1 MDISRLPRLP
11 SLNRL
16 YCLIRSF
23 YCNVIQ
29 ANVFHV
35 FLFYCF
41 YLFILMRC
49 IFERQVE
56 QLFVFNTALPSVNLT
71 DKCVPCGSVPDC
83 CIVNRYG
90 IPCML
95 SHLRCSKQTV
105 VSTTGSYVSRA
116 GQGKTANTH
125 NQYRSEMSCMQKN
138 TRLTYSNWL
147 QHWGMAYP
155 GMYAHVKQINKSAYL
170 VEHIGNIF
178 FIDNS
183 HKILA
188 A

>member
-1 MDISRLPRLP
+1 
-11 SLNRL
+11 
-16 YCLIRSF
+16 
-23 YCNVIQ
+23 
-29 ANVFHV
+29 
-35 FLFYCF
+35 
-41 YLFILMRC
+41 MRC

-125 NQYRSEMSCMQKN
+125 NQYTSEMSCMQKN

-155 GMYAHVKQINKSAYL
+155 GMYAHVKQLNKSAYL
-170 VEHIGNIF
+170 VEHISNIF

-188 A
+188 PWFFYTVYLMNFFVTCIFYCVSGCKFIPANTSLCAPMGKKAQWTDK